1 MGETAVDDFKP
12 NRSVDGMSGGPLPP
26 RAPDAQSDVN
36 SYENDNLTDLGP
48 ANNQPAPSFE
58 SHPNNLPISGNGGSG
73 SGKKFKV
80 LTVLFAVLFL
90 ATGAFAAYQ
99 YTQIQQ
105 LNKDAETANAEI
117 TKLKAENYSL
127 TYDGKDN
134 SNKVILLTKQNESL
148 STVAKQLKNACG
160 TKCNDIS
167 ITVNP

>member
-1 MGETAVDDFKP
+1 MDDFKP

-26 RAPDAQSDVN
+26 RAPDTQPANV
-36 SYENDNLTDLGP
+36 SYESDNLTDLGP
-48 ANNQPAPSFE
+48 ANDQPAPSFE
-58 SHPNNLPISGNGGSG
+58 SHPNNLPISGNGNSG

-99 YTQIQQ
+99 YTQIQK
-105 LNKDAETANAEI
+105 LHKDADTANAEI

-127 TYDGKDN
+127 TYDSKDN
-134 SNKVILLTKQNESL
+134 STKVILLTKQNESL